1 MKRTPLDLPKIGQI
15 VYVPTSLYIS
25 HGRDDFR
32 GGVCTISR
40 ITDDTSAGKPVPF
53 VEVEERLGHRYNWQY
68 LSENQKKWKS
78 ECGNQKGRED
88 SDFSLKSNPAPPND
102 F

>member
-1 MKRTPLDLPKIGQI
+1 MKRTPLDLPKIGQT

-40 ITDDTSAGKPVPF
+40 ITDGRSAGKPVPF
-53 VEVEERLGHRYNWQY
+53 VEIEEGSGRYNWQF
-68 LSENQKKWKS
+68 LLENQKKLKS
-78 ECGNQKGRED
+78 EYGNQKGRKD
-88 SDFSLKSNPAPPND
+88 PDFSSESNPAPPND